1 MNEATGMVS
10 HAQNPSILKR
20 ARDFYATYCASSDG
34 KNYQGLPCPDWD
46 ALTPA
51 VRGHWYT
58 VALRS
63 LQLEATADP
72 SGVAAGV
79 TGLGNERAHQPNGY
93 VLGHL
98 PNEAH
103 ALGVWQ
109 QYSGVA

>member
-1 MNEATGMVS
+1 MTGLVS
-10 HAQNPSILKR
+10 HAQNPSVLKR
-20 ARDFYATYCASSDG
+20 ARDFYAVYMASCDG
-34 KNYQGLPCPDWD
+34 LNYLGLPCPEWD

-63 LQLEATADP
+63 LHLEAVADP
-72 SGVAAGV
+72 GGVAAGV
-79 TGLGNERAHQPNGY
+79 TALGNERSNPPNDY

-98 PNEAH
+98 ADEAH

-109 QYSGVA
+109 RYAGEA